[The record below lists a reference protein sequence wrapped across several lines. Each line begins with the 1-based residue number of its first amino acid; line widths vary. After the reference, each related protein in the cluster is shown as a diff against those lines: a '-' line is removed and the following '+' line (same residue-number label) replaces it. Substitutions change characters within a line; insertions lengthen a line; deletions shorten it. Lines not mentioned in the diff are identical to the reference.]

1 MSIFKILREQSAIGF
16 DGRIVFQG
24 NDSGQ
29 LIGEILVQNGDL
41 VGCNYNGSTGKKALL
56 NLAYEDFAEL
66 VKFSYVVEPELI
78 SQDKIQFESS
88 LNDFEDTFRE
98 VYQKIESSKKFRPP
112 PTKRLLI
119 NPDFVCRGDKISST
133 EFDILCTIS
142 DFGKVS
148 EIYKNSTLLDFEVT
162 LGLVSLRKK
171 GALKVVS

>member
-29 LIGEILVQNGDL
+29 LKGEVLVHSGDI
-41 VGCNYNGSTGKKALL
+41 VGCNYNGSSGKKALL
-56 NLAYEDFAEL
+56 NLAYEDFAE
-66 VKFSYVVEPELI
+66 VAEFNYTVEPEVI
-78 SQDKIQFESS
+78 SQDKIQFEST
-88 LNDFEDTFRE
+88 LTDFEDSFRE
-98 VYQKIESSKKFRPP
+98 VYEKIKSSKKLKPP
-112 PTKRLLI
+112 PGKRLVI
-119 NPDFVCRGDKISST
+119 NSDFVCRGDKISAT

-142 DFGKVS
+142 DFGKVAD
-148 EIYKNSTLLDFEVT
+148 IYKNSPLLDFEVT

>member
-29 LIGEILVQNGDL
+29 LKGEVLVHNGDI
-41 VGCNYNGSTGKKALL
+41 VGCNYNGSSGKKALL

-66 VKFSYVVEPELI
+66 VKFSYIVEPEVI
-78 SQDKIQFESS
+78 GQEKVQFEFA
-88 LNDFEDTFRE
+88 LGDFENTFRE
-98 VYQKIESSKKFRPP
+98 VYEKIESSKKLKPP
-112 PTKRLLI
+112 PGKRLII
-119 NPDFVCRGDKISST
+119 NPDFVCRGDKISAS

-142 DFGKVS
+142 DFGKVAD
-148 EIYKNSTLLDFEVT
+148 IYKNSPLLDFEVT